1 MFGIELKDTIAPMC
15 SADYKDRF
23 VAEYIQLKIRYERLK
38 AFNTKIKA
46 ALLSFGEECEV
57 EEPKHDCPA
66 ELLRE
71 QQRIM
76 GELLHV
82 LEVRAVIEGIDLD
95 GCMKMLYGKARER
108 EEDEAE
114 RIPLSEY
121 ADDGDMLIE
130 AFRRCVVSGVTTDK
144 ENERIFEAA
153 VNLLLEMRGLKDKES
168 SSSTVED
175 GPPSP
180 ILGKATEELPEGL
193 LSLDD
198 TLKTIE
204 ICEKCRDSEE
214 CIADCPCLGELGR
227 GCKYRLKIQSLS
239 YHLKKIYGV
248 KENT

>member
-1 MFGIELKDTIAPMC
+1 MFGIELKDTIVPMC

-95 GCMKMLYGKARER
+95 GCMKMLSDKARER

-130 AFRRCVVSGVTTDK
+130 AFRRCIVSGVTTD
-144 ENERIFEAA
+144 EEDVRILEAT
-153 VNLLLEMRGLKDKES
+153 VKLLLKLRGLDYEES

-175 GPPSP
+175 GPPLSRCDSV
-180 ILGKATEELPEGL
+180 TE
-193 LSLDD
+193 
-198 TLKTIE
+198 
-204 ICEKCRDSEE
+204 
-214 CIADCPCLGELGR
+214 
-227 GCKYRLKIQSLS
+227 RL
-239 YHLKKIYGV
+239 
-248 KENT
+248 